1 MELIYKLIIFI
12 LENVGMISTGPLV
25 LIAVY
30 IICLAFIITEI
41 DGLVLLIQYRSIL
54 PLDIKLLSI
63 FRLYTKISITQPLR
77 FIDISDRSDD
87 IVDDLVNIIHSFI

>member
-25 LIAVY
+25 LIVVY

-41 DGLVLLIQYRSIL
+41 DGLILLIQYRSIL
-54 PLDIKLLSI
+54 PLDIKLLPI
-63 FRLYTKISITQPLR
+63 FLL
-77 FIDISDRSDD
+77 
-87 IVDDLVNIIHSFI
+87 